1 MRSHHATSIGQDQ
14 IGERVTVAGWVQRR
28 RDHGGIAFLDI
39 RDATGIIQVVA
50 DPVVLPEVGEL
61 RMEFCVLVSG
71 TVRRRPEGTEN
82 PDMPTG
88 TVEIGAEEITVLSA
102 ADALPFMIDDR
113 TDTDERARLRY
124 RYLDLRR
131 PRMAANLKARSRATS
146 VIRRTLDEQG
156 FLEVETPTLIN
167 STPEG
172 ARDMLVPSRLR
183 QGEFYALPQS
193 PQLFKQLLMIS
204 GVERYFQIARCYRDE
219 DFRADRQLEFTQ
231 LDLEGSFWGRDD
243 VLDVIE
249 SVLVAVVAALRGVA
263 VPRPFPRLT
272 WIEAMDRYG
281 TDKPDNRFGMEI
293 MDVSQHLAETDF
305 GVFKAALDSGGTVRS
320 INIGAQDWPRSRADA
335 LTERARELGAKGL
348 VWMVV
353 EDDGSLRSPVAKF
366 LSPDEMTA
374 VKETLNGVPGEVLL
388 LAADKW
394 KTCVTVLGGL
404 RNELGRPVG
413 HDDLA
418 FLWVVDFLLFE
429 EAEDGS
435 LTFSHHP
442 FTSPVSLEEM
452 RDNPVGATSNA
463 YDVVLNGIELGSG
476 SVRIHDPVVQRK
488 VFEILGIDSETAEKR
503 FGWFLEALRYGTPP
517 HAGFA
522 FGIDRLVMVLQGEV
536 SIREVIPFPKT
547 QTGMDPMTGAPTW
560 VDDTMLGELGIA
572 LTAEA
577 RARQSEPEGSTVAPD
592 E

>member
-1 MRSHHATSIGQDQ
+1 MRTHHAATIGERQ
-14 IGERVTVAGWVQRR
+14 IGERVTVAGWIQRR

-39 RDATGIIQVVA
+39 RDASGIIQVVA
-50 DPVVLPEVGEL
+50 DPAVQPEVGDL
-61 RMEFCVLVSG
+61 RMEFCISVTG

-82 PDMPTG
+82 AEMTTG
-88 TVEIGAEEITVLSA
+88 TVEIGVEEIVVLSA

-113 TDTDERARLRY
+113 TETDERARLRY

-131 PRMAANLKARSRATS
+131 PRMAANLRARSRATAA
-146 VIRRTLDEQG
+146 IRRTLDAQG

-183 QGEFYALPQS
+183 SGEFYALPQS

-243 VLDVIE
+243 VLAAIE
-249 SVLVAVVAALRGVA
+249 SVLVAVVAELRGLTVS
-263 VPRPFPRLT
+263 RPFPRLT
-272 WIEAMDRYG
+272 WQEAMDRYG
-281 TDKPDNRFGMEI
+281 SDKPDLRFGMEI
-293 MDVSQHLAETDF
+293 KDLSQHLAGSEF
-305 GVFKAALDSGGTVRS
+305 GVFNTAIESGGTVRG
-320 INIGAQDWPRSRADA
+320 INIGAQEWPRSRADA
-335 LTERARELGAKGL
+335 LTERAKELGAKGL

-353 EDDGSLRSPVAKF
+353 EEDGSLRSQVSKF
-366 LSPDEMTA
+366 LSGDEMEA
-374 VKETLNGVPGEVLL
+374 VKDALEGGPGDVLL

-404 RNELGRPVG
+404 RTELGKPAG
-413 HDDLA
+413 HDELA
-418 FLWVVDFLLFE
+418 FLWVVDFPLFE

-435 LTFSHHP
+435 VTFSHHP
-442 FTSPVSLEEM
+442 FTSPVSLDEM
-452 RDNPVGATSNA
+452 RDNPLGAISNA
-463 YDVVLNGIELGSG
+463 YDVVVNGIELGSG
-476 SVRIHDPVVQRK
+476 SVRIHDPVVQRQ

-522 FGIDRLVMVLQGEV
+522 FGIDRLVMVLQGES

-560 VDDTMLGELGIA
+560 VDDAQLGELGIA
-572 LTAEA
+572 LTPEA
-577 RARQSEPEGSTVAPD
+577 RARQSESEIPTVTSD
-592 E
+592 D